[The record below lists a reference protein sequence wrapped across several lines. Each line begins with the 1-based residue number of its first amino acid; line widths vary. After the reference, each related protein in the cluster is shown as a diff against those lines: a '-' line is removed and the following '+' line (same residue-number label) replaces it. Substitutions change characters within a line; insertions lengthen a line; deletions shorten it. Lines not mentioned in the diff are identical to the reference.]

1 MLCMSFVACISSTQV
16 PVMKLQHAYVM
27 QNNMLER
34 YYESRGIC
42 ISCLNQFQIG
52 LDLYQ
57 SYIGSILNK
66 PSRKQFETSHF
77 LQLQGLGFRQIMGII
92 CQTFWQWQ
100 KGNRL
105 PSATLVCL
113 LTKMKLAIINFRCHW
128 KARCAGTARMLRW
141 RFESYPLTELCF
153 PQPIWETREKKTS
166 SASQYASASDAMRTM
181 EQRHVTNLLP
191 VKESVWPGDKA
202 LPYDL
207 FSSALK
213 LLIGVS

>member
-1 MLCMSFVACISSTQV
+1 MPRMSFETCISSTQV
-16 PVMKLQHAYVM
+16 PVIRLQHAYVM

-57 SYIGSILNK
+57 SYIGSILSK

-92 CQTFWQWQ
+92 CLTFWQWQ
-100 KGNRL
+100 KLNRL
-105 PSATLVCL
+105 SLATLVCL
-113 LTKMKLAIINFRCHW
+113 STKMKLVIMNFRCHW
-128 KARCAGTARMLRW
+128 KARCDGTARMLRW

-153 PQPIWETREKKTS
+153 PQPVWETREKKNIICISVCLGIRRDENNGMETCDQ
-166 SASQYASASDAMRTM
+166 SASSQKRAFGLEIKHSHMTCS
-181 EQRHVTNLLP
+181 LLP
-191 VKESVWPGDKA
+191 
-202 LPYDL
+202 
-207 FSSALK
+207 
-213 LLIGVS
+213 